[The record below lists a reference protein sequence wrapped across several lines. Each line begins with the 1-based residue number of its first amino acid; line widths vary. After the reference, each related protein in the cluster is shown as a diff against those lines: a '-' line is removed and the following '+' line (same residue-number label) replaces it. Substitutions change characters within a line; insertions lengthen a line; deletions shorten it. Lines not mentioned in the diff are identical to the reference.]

1 MASPLLSVIGALFDR
16 VAARPDGAHV
26 LSEYNHLLQFTV
38 LDGEPFYVEI
48 AGGKVRVSPGVAEPR
63 PLADAHEYK
72 ATQAVFDAYFS
83 GRVRMSDAIHDGKLF
98 PVAAHTTKRHIDH
111 WVAKIVRMGLGQP
124 GLRDV
129 Y

>member
-1 MASPLLSVIGALFDR
+1 MASPLIPAFSALLDR
-16 VAARPDGAHV
+16 VAAAPDGARA
-26 LSEYNHLLQFTV
+26 LSQYDQLVQFTV
-38 LDGEPFYVEI
+38 LDGESFYVQFS
-48 AGGKVRVSPGVAEPR
+48 GGKVRISPGVAEPR
-63 PLADAHEYK
+63 PLADVHEYK
-72 ATQAVFDAYFS
+72 ATQAVLEAYFS
-83 GRVRMSDAIHDGKLF
+83 GRVRMSDAIHDGQLF

>member
-1 MASPLLSVIGALFDR
+1 MASPLMSVIGALFDQ
-16 VAARPDGAHV
+16 VAARPDGVRV
-26 LSEYNHLLQFTV
+26 LSEYNQLLQFTV

-48 AGGKVRVSPGVAEPR
+48 SGGKVRVSPGVAEPR

-83 GRVRMSDAIHDGKLF
+83 GRVRISDAIHDGKLF

>member
-1 MASPLLSVIGALFDR
+1 MASPLMPVIGALLDR
-16 VAARPDGAHV
+16 VAAAPDGARV
-26 LSEYNHLLQFTV
+26 LSEYDQLLQFTV

-48 AGGKVRVSPGVAEPR
+48 SGGKVRISPGVADPR

-72 ATQAVFDAYFS
+72 STRGVFEAYFS
-83 GRVRMSDAIHDGKLF
+83 GRVRMSDAIHDGHLF

-124 GLRDV
+124 GLRDL

>member
-1 MASPLLSVIGALFDR
+1 MGSPLVPTVRALLDH
-16 VAARPDGAHV
+16 AAALPQGSQA
-26 LSEYNHLLQFTV
+26 LKEYDHLIQFTV
-38 LDGEPFYVEI
+38 LDGESFYI
-48 AGGKVRVSPGVAEPR
+48 DIKGGKATVSDGTATPR
-63 PLADAHEYK
+63 PLAEAHEYK
-72 ATQAVFDAYFS
+72 APQKTLEAYFA

-124 GLRDV
+124 SLREV

>member
-1 MASPLLSVIGALFDR
+1 MASPLIPVIGALFDR
-16 VAARPDGAHV
+16 VAVPPDGERV
-26 LSEYNHLLQFTV
+26 LSEYDQLLQFTV
-38 LDGEPFYVEI
+38 LDGESFYVEI
-48 AGGKVRVSPGVAEPR
+48 SGGKVRISPGVADPR

-72 ATQAVFDAYFS
+72 ATQVVFEAFFS
-83 GRVRMSDAIHDGKLF
+83 GRVRMSDAIHEGQLF

-124 GLRDV
+124 GLRDL